1 MLEVTSYMVD
11 LYNTLKSY
19 VYFIDNEYLIKY
31 CQLIERNRRTKI
43 RARKTHKHHIVP
55 KSWFKLTVT
64 DVNNE
69 LSNLV
74 NLTLRDHF
82 LAHYYLCLCTE
93 DPFRYANQLAL
104 VCLISANS
112 KNIVDIELLYRLP
125 LYNNIY
131 EDYMK
136 KLKSNYKLYEVR

>member
-1 MLEVTSYMVD
+1 MVD

-19 VYFIDNEYLIKY
+19 VYFIDNEYLLKY
-31 CQLIERNRRTKI
+31 CQLIERNRRTEI
-43 RARKTHKHHIVP
+43 RTRKTHKHHIVP
-55 KSWFKLTVT
+55 KSWFKLTIN
-64 DVNNE
+64 DINNE
-69 LSNLV
+69 LNNLV

-93 DPFRYANQLAL
+93 DPFKYANELAL
-104 VCLISANS
+104 SCLLAANS
-112 KNIVDIELLYRLP
+112 KNLVDIELLYRLP

-136 KLKSNYKLYEVR
+136 KVKSNYKLYETKESNYDN